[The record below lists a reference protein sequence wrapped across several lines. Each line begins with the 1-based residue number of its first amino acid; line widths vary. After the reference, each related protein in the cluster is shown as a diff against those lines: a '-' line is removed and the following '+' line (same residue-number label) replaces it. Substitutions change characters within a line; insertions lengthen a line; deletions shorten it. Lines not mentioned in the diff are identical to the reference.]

1 MKKVYK
7 NNRKK
12 AFWGAIIGAG
22 VSALSNI
29 IGGVINSNAQR
40 TASEAQLKAQERLL
54 KRQENLNE
62 DSQRLQSEIA
72 EQANQGIYDELRQKY
87 YKCGGKVKVRKK
99 AEWGTEDTSS
109 LLSGLLGGL
118 GNIGTSAI
126 NSNTALQINANNL
139 KLQELEAASK
149 NKQYQYDFV
158 QSDFAKRLRKYL
170 NGDNENN
177 ELNDGVDTKRKNLF
191 QNKSMY
197 L

>member
-40 TASEAQLKAQERLL
+40 AASEAQLKAQEKLI

-72 EQANQGIYDELRQKY
+72 EQANQGIYDEIRQKSY
-87 YKCGGKVKVRKK
+87 NTLHKCQV
-99 AEWGTEDTSS
+99 
-109 LLSGLLGGL
+109 
-118 GNIGTSAI
+118 
-126 NSNTALQINANNL
+126 
-139 KLQELEAASK
+139 
-149 NKQYQYDFV
+149 Y
-158 QSDFAKRLRKYL
+158 
-170 NGDNENN
+170 EN
-177 ELNDGVDTKRKNLF
+177 
-191 QNKSMY
+191 
-197 L
+197 

>member
-1 MKKVYK
+1 MKKVKK
-7 NNRKK
+7 NNRQK

-29 IGGVINSNAQR
+29 IGSVINGNAQR
-40 TASEAQLKAQERLL
+40 TASEAQLRAQEKLL

-72 EQANQGIYDELRQKY
+72 EQANQGIYDELRQKN
-87 YKCGGKVKVRKK
+87 YKCGGKIKVRKK

-109 LLSGLLGGL
+109 LLSGLIGGL

-139 KLQELEAASK
+139 KLQELETAAK
-149 NKQYQYDFV
+149 NKQYQYGYV
-158 QSDFAKRLRKYL
+158 QSDFAKRMRKYL
-170 NGDNENN
+170 NGEDNTN
-177 ELNDGVDTKRKNLF
+177 EFDNSKRAMF
-191 QNKSMY
+191 PNKQLYM
-197 L
+197 